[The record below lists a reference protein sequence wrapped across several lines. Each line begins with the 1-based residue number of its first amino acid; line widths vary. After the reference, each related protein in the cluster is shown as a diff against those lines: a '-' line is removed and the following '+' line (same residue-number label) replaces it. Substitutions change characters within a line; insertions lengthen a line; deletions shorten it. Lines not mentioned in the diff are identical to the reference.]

1 MRTCS
6 CPTLLLAAA
15 ALLLAGCATI
25 SAPLPAAAPP
35 VPPPAAPAPSAPQLS
50 YFEQQQQALETQLAA
65 DLRQG
70 AVELDS
76 PQANE
81 LDITLPTD
89 ASFADNSAQL
99 RPAAQAVLARIATV
113 LRRFDHTTLT
123 ITGYSDRSGNPALAQ
138 QLSDARAH
146 QILQDL
152 ALQGIAAARMQAIGR
167 GEQNPRASNH
177 TEFGRALNRRIQI
190 VILPAGAG

>member
-6 CPTLLLAAA
+6 CPILLLAAA
-15 ALLLAGCATI
+15 ALLLGGCATI

-35 VPPPAAPAPSAPQLS
+35 APPPAAPAPPAPQLS
-50 YFEQQQQALETQLAA
+50 YFEQLQQTLKTQLAA
-65 DLRQG
+65 DRRQG
-70 AVELDS
+70 IVELDA
-76 PQANE
+76 PQTNE

-89 ASFADNSAQL
+89 ASFGDDSAQL
-99 RPAAQAVLARIATV
+99 RLSAQTMLARIAAI

-123 ITGYSDRSGNPALAQ
+123 ITGYSDRSGNPAQAQ

-146 QILQDL
+146 QVLQDL
-152 ALQGIAAARMQAIGR
+152 ALHGIAAARMQAIGR

-190 VILPAGAG
+190 AILPAGAS